1 MNLTFSFI
9 RTLQLAIILIVIP
22 LTSFAQQLLNKPVA
36 ISVKGQPVSE
46 VLKTIGV
53 QGNFYFSYNSNIISG
68 DSLVSLNVSQKPV
81 RDVLFQLFG
90 DKYQY
95 KEKGDYLI
103 ILPAARDK
111 SVVLT
116 GYIIDQ
122 ETNAPVDYASVYSRQ
137 LLISTMSEDDGR
149 FRLKVRERSFPV
161 NVVVSKVGYADTTIV
176 FDYPGKTEIRVLVN
190 QKAVDLDPLI
200 VRYSEGESTWLG
212 RLFLSARTRMQ
223 SRNISRFF
231 VALPYQA
238 SLTPGLGTHGR
249 MSPQVVNK
257 FSLNILGGYT
267 AGVNGAEIAGG
278 FNISRQNV
286 RYLQIAGVFNVVSG
300 KVDGAQ
306 VAGFHNQIID
316 SLSGVQVSGFS
327 GIVKKRMEG
336 AQISGFL
343 SRARAGMG
351 GAQISGA
358 FNLVEGASRGT
369 QIAGAYN
376 QASDNFNGGQVA
388 GAANYVKDTMSG
400 MQIAGGLNVA
410 GAEARG
416 MQLAPINYTKNLK
429 GFQLG
434 IINIADSSSG
444 ASLGLINIIRK
455 STSNISV
462 FAMETAPFNLA
473 WKMGTH
479 RFYSILTAGMNTG
492 AEKRTY
498 QFGAGLGK
506 EFFPFRK
513 FGFFTELVSLNMFQ
527 GDWENTPSL
536 SRFQAAVTWKPSKRI
551 VIFAGPAYSLLYD
564 HQKEGNLGYKS
575 YPPKNYPSSQLSD
588 KVTSWLG
595 WQGGIS
601 WRYGRL

>member
-1 MNLTFSFI
+1 MILTSSFI
-9 RTLQLAIILIVIP
+9 RALRLAIILIVIP

-46 VLKTIGV
+46 VLKMIGV

-68 DSLVSLNVSQKPV
+68 DSLVSLNVTSKPV
-81 RDVLFQLFG
+81 SEVLFQLFG

-103 ILPAARDK
+103 ILPAARDRT
-111 SVVLT
+111 VVLT

-137 LLISTMSEDDGR
+137 LLISTMSEDDGH
-149 FRLKVRERSFPV
+149 FRLKVRERAFPV
-161 NVVVSKVGYADTTIV
+161 HVVVSKVGYADTTIV
-176 FDYPGKTEIRVLVN
+176 FDHPGKTEMRVSIN
-190 QKAVDLDPLI
+190 QKAVELDPLI

-212 RLFLSARTRMQ
+212 RLFLSAKTRMQ

-278 FNISRQNV
+278 FNISRQDV
-286 RYLQIAGVFNVVSG
+286 RYVQIAGVFNVVSG
-300 KVDGAQ
+300 KVDGVQ

-316 SLSGVQVSGFS
+316 SLAGVQVSGFS
-327 GIVKKRMEG
+327 GIVKKHAAG
-336 AQISGFL
+336 VQISGFL
-343 SRARAGMG
+343 SRTRAGLN
-351 GAQISGA
+351 GAQIAGAINLLEGKAKGIQISGA
-358 FNLVEGASRGT
+358 
-369 QIAGAYN
+369 YN
-376 QASDNFNGGQVA
+376 RATGSFNGVQVS
-388 GAANYVKDTMSG
+388 GAANLVKNTLSG
-400 MQIAGGLNVA
+400 MQITGGVNLAKTGV
-410 GAEARG
+410 RG
-416 MQLAPINYTKNLK
+416 TQLGTVNYAKNLR

-434 IINIADSSSG
+434 IVNIADSSSG
-444 ASLGLINIIRK
+444 VSIGLINIIKR

-462 FAMETAPFNLA
+462 YTMETAPFNVA

-479 RFYSILTAGMNTG
+479 KFYSILTAG
-492 AEKRTY
+492 ADASAQKRTY
-498 QFGAGLGK
+498 QFGAGFGK

-513 FGFFTELVSLNMFQ
+513 VGFVTELMSLNTFQ
-527 GDWENTPSL
+527 GDWENTPVMHRL
-536 SRFQAAVTWKPSKRI
+536 QVAATWKPSKRI
-551 VIFAGPAYSLLYD
+551 VIFAGPAYSFYYNDL
-564 HQKEGNLGYKS
+564 KESKPGYKS
-575 YPPKNYPSSQLSD
+575 FPPLGYPSNKISD

-595 WQGGIS
+595 WQAGIS